1 VTPLLVLRA
10 GALFLLLIV
19 FVVVGCPLQLAI
31 GALFPRAR
39 GILPLTLC
47 KSLCAL
53 MRINVLRLGEMEA
66 RRPLLIVPNHISWLD
81 IVVIGSTGFAC
92 FLAKKEVRSWPL
104 LGLLARVQGA
114 VFVDRTRR
122 MAIPQVNREIAARMA
137 AGDPVILFA
146 EATTGDGTRLLK
158 FHSSHF
164 EAARDILRADP
175 ALQETWV
182 QPVIV
187 DYRRRNGLLLG
198 RAGRA
203 DVAWYGDKGFAP
215 HLWEMLK
222 GGLVTC
228 LVHFLPSQAV
238 ALSETRKTM
247 AKNVE
252 ITIRRERWQDRRQNR
267 GREPR
272 QQSEQEPRKEP
283 RQDPAQEPQLVER
296 GSHA

>member
-1 VTPLLVLRA
+1 VTLLLVLRT
-10 GALFLLLIV
+10 GILLLLLIL

-31 GALFPRAR
+31 GALYPPAR
-39 GILPLTLC
+39 SILPLILC

-53 MRINVLRLGEMEA
+53 MRIKVERISEMET

-122 MAIPQVNREIAARMA
+122 MAIPQVNREIAARMV

-164 EAARDILRADP
+164 EAARDILRSRPD
-175 ALQETWV
+175 LSEVLV

-187 DYRRRNGLLLG
+187 DYSRRDGLRLG

-203 DVAWYGDKGFAP
+203 DVAWYGDRGFAS
-215 HLWEMLK
+215 HLLEMLK
-222 GGLVTC
+222 GGPVDC
-228 LVHFLPSQAV
+228 VVQFLPAQAV
-238 ALSETRKTM
+238 TLAETRKTM

-252 ITIRRERWQDRRQNR
+252 ISIRRERWQDRRQS
-267 GREPR
+267 R
-272 QQSEQEPRKEP
+272 QSKQEPGKEP
-283 RQDPAQEPQLVER
+283 VQEPQLVER
-296 GSHA
+296 GSLA

>member
-10 GALFLLLIV
+10 GALFLLLIL

-39 GILPLTLC
+39 SILPLTLC

-137 AGDPVILFA
+137 VGDPVILFA

-215 HLWEMLK
+215 HLWEILK
-222 GGLVTC
+222 GGPVDC
-228 LVHFLPSQAV
+228 VVQFLPAQSVTMA
-238 ALSETRKTM
+238 ETRKIM

-252 ITIRRERWQDRRQNR
+252 ISIRRERWQDRRQ
-267 GREPR
+267 PR
-272 QQSEQEPRKEP
+272 QKSKQEPKH
-283 RQDPAQEPQLVER
+283 QPAQEPQLVER

>member
-1 VTPLLVLRA
+1 LLVLRA
-10 GALFLLLIV
+10 GALFLLLIL

-39 GILPLTLC
+39 SILPLTLC

-137 AGDPVILFA
+137 VGDPVILFA

-164 EAARDILRADP
+164 EAARDVLRSYP

-222 GGLVTC
+222 GGPVTC

-247 AKNVE
+247 AKSVE

>member
-1 VTPLLVLRA
+1 MLVLRA

-39 GILPLTLC
+39 SILPLILC

-53 MRINVLRLGEMEA
+53 MRINVQRLGEMEA

-122 MAIPQVNREIAARMA
+122 MAIPQVNREIATRMA

-164 EAARDILRADP
+164 EAARDILRSRPDLP
-175 ALQETWV
+175 ETLV

-203 DVAWYGDKGFAP
+203 DMAWYGDKGFAP
-215 HLWEMLK
+215 HLWEILK
-222 GGLVTC
+222 GGPVDC
-228 LVHFLPSQAV
+228 LVQFVPAQAV
-238 ALSETRKTM
+238 TLAETRKIM

-252 ITIRRERWQDRRQNR
+252 ITIRRERWQDRRQIR
-267 GREPR
+267 GQEPR
-272 QQSEQEPRKEP
+272 QQSRQQSRHEPM
-283 RQDPAQEPQLVER
+283 QEPQLAER
-296 GSHA
+296 GSHAG